1 MFRQELNLGFV
12 KGQTYKLQNKV
23 DEIKTGVH
31 VSSFYIRHF
40 WVLLRDPNPN
50 ILVQVQKIKKKMIPD
65 L

>member
-50 ILVQVQKIKKKMIPD
+50 ILV
-65 L
+65 

>member
-31 VSSFYIRHF
+31 VSSLSILRFFGIQIFLKGIR
-40 WVLLRDPNPN
+40 
-50 ILVQVQKIKKKMIPD
+50 ILNYSGSGPSD
-65 L
+65 